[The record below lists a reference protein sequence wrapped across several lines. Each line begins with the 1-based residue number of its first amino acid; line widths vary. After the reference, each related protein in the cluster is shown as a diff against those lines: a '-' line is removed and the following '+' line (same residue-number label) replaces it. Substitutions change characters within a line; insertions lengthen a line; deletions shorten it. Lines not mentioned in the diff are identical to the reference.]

1 MYKTESMFYRV
12 NTKSNKLKQF
22 INIFKMMKKLF
33 LLLTISLSLSV
44 SSQIGVGTANAD
56 PSAMVDINSTDKGL
70 LIPRISLTGK
80 QDVSTIASPA
90 NGLMVYNLATAGDS
104 PNNVIANNIYKFN
117 GASNQWELLISQDA
131 LDDLS
136 IPFPAVFRLTNNMT
150 NFLNGVVA
158 GDAQVTPMT
167 EIKNNIPG
175 LSYNSSTSTVT
186 FGKEGT
192 YKIDFIYEGFHNNNC
207 TISSYFVDFPYQ
219 TGTTRIHSTAPH
231 AAALNN
237 HGGTIS
243 YTGVIPANRTW
254 QIKLGRG
261 QSGNC
266 SGPGN
271 QLSSPSTHV
280 FIYRVGS

>member
-1 MYKTESMFYRV
+1 MKT
-12 NTKSNKLKQF
+12 
-22 INIFKMMKKLF
+22 LF
-33 LLLTISLSLSV
+33 LLLAISLSMSV
-44 SSQIGVGTANAD
+44 SSQIGIGTANAD
-56 PSAMVDINSTDKGL
+56 PSAMLDINSTDKGL
-70 LIPRISLTGK
+70 LIPRTSLTGK

-117 GASNQWELLISQDA
+117 GASNQWELLISQEA

-136 IPFPAVFRLTNNMT
+136 IPFPAIFRLTNTMSD
-150 NFLNGVVA
+150 FLNGYTVGESQIA
-158 GDAQVTPMT
+158 PMT
-167 EIKNNIPG
+167 QMKNSIPG
-175 LSYNSSTSTVT
+175 LSYDSSTSTIT
-186 FGKEGT
+186 FGKGGI
-192 YKIDFIYEGFHNNNC
+192 YKIDFIYEAEHNANC
-207 TISSYFVDFPYQ
+207 TLSSYFVDFPYQ
-219 TGTTRIHSTAPH
+219 TGSTRIHSTSPH
-231 AAALNN
+231 YEYATSN

-243 YTGVIPANRTW
+243 YTTVIPDNTTW
-254 QIKLGRG
+254 EIKLGRG

>member
-1 MYKTESMFYRV
+1 
-12 NTKSNKLKQF
+12 
-22 INIFKMMKKLF
+22 MKKLF
-33 LLLTISLSLSV
+33 LLLTISLSISV

-70 LIPRISLTGK
+70 LIPRISLAGK
-80 QDVSTIASPA
+80 NDVSTIPSPA

-117 GASNQWELLISQDA
+117 TASNQWELLLSQDA
-131 LDDLS
+131 LDDLA
-136 IPFPAVFRLTNNMT
+136 IPLPAVFKLTSDMH

-158 GDAQVTPMT
+158 GDAQLTPMT

-175 LSYNSSTSTVT
+175 LSYNASTSVIT
-186 FGKEGT
+186 FGKGGT
-192 YKIDFIYEGFHNNNC
+192 YKIDYIYEGDHQAAC
-207 TISSYFVDFPYQ
+207 TLSSYFVDFPYQ
-219 TGTTRIHSTAPH
+219 TNGTTRIHSTASHNPTI
-231 AAALNN
+231 LSN

-271 QLSSPSTHV
+271 NLHAGSTHV
-280 FIYRVGS
+280 FIYKIGS